1 MAGVYLDMSFTPFK
15 EVNISNP
22 GTSTKYG
29 SNDTLEIM
37 QLFNNKVVA
46 NRRVQI
52 KNPWQWMDHLE
63 LVAPTTLPASPTSA
77 NIRHIVV
84 DPADNHLKIQKTG
97 GTMIDLDA
105 LVANTWNAAASETLT
120 NKTYQVDLNTLSHST
135 TNAIGDL
142 LKNTGTKFNRFAKGT
157 ALQLLRVN
165 SGATDLEWADPAV
178 VSGGG
183 EINTVSNI
191 GTAGIGVY
199 KQKTGV
205 NFELKKLFAASTNM
219 SVVDDVANN
228 KINLDVNLGAISLS
242 SLAGTINLSSQ
253 VTGTLGVANGGT
265 GAASLTGLVK
275 GTGTGAFS
283 GIANGTANQ
292 VLTMIGGA
300 PQWAALPAAG
310 TSSSFMPDVTKWGG
324 FWGGATSGTGIL
336 GGAVGYGN
344 SITGDQSSSTDNFTT
359 FTTDSSDA
367 SIAGFKTLCSITRR
381 SYTPVVNFRF
391 KIADNSNNRVW
402 MGLSTESTI
411 ALNAGGDDPL
421 SGGASGLLFGYSDIH
436 SAFQITYA
444 QSGSSSTF
452 ISTVTKNTATHD
464 LQLEFDNVAGKIK
477 ATLDGTVYTPAGT
490 SNTPS
495 TTTPLFLHFNIE
507 AIGSNARSISLNY
520 GKIAAND

>member
-1 MAGVYLDMSFTPFK
+1 MSYTDFK
-15 EVNISNP
+15 EVNIANP

-37 QLFNNKVVA
+37 KILNGKVVA
-46 NRRVQI
+46 NRQVRILNPFQFVDHVEI
-52 KNPWQWMDHLE
+52 K
-63 LVAPTTLPASPTSA
+63 APAALPASPTSA

-97 GTMIDLDA
+97 GSMIDLDA
-105 LVANTWNAAASETLT
+105 LIANTWNAAASETVT
-120 NKTYQVDLNTLSHST
+120 NKTMQVDLNTLSHST
-135 TNAIGDL
+135 TNAIGDI

-165 SGATDLEWADPAV
+165 AGATDIEWADPAV
-178 VSGGG
+178 VAGGG
-183 EINTVSNI
+183 ETNTVSNI

-205 NFELKKLFAASTNM
+205 NFELKKLFAASSNM
-219 SVVDDVANN
+219 SVIDDVANN
-228 KINLDVNLGAISLS
+228 KINLDVNLASITLG
-242 SLAGTINLSSQ
+242 SLAGTVNLSSQ

-265 GAASLTGLVK
+265 GVASITGLVK

-283 GIANGTANQ
+283 GISNGPANT
-292 VLTMIGGA
+292 VLTMVGGS
-300 PQWAALPAAG
+300 PVWAALPSAG
-310 TSSSFMPDVTKWGG
+310 ASSSFMPDVTKWGG

-336 GGAVGYGN
+336 AGANGYGN
-344 SITGDQSSSTDNFTT
+344 AITGDQSSATDNFTT

-367 SIAGFKTLCSITRR
+367 SVAGFRTLCSITRR
-381 SYTPVVNFRF
+381 SYTPIVNYRF
-391 KIADNSNNRVW
+391 KIPDNSNNRTW

-411 ALNAGGDDPL
+411 ATNAGGDDPL

-436 SAFQITYA
+436 SNFQITYA
-444 QSGSSSTF
+444 LSGSSSTF
-452 ISTVTKNTATHD
+452 ISTVAKNTATHD

-477 ATLDGTVYTPAGT
+477 VTLDGTVYTPAGT
-490 SNTPS
+490 SNTPA

-507 AIGSNARSISLNY
+507 AIGSNARQLSLNY
-520 GKIAAND
+520 CKIAAND

>member
-1 MAGVYLDMSFTPFK
+1 MSFVDFK
-15 EVNISNP
+15 EVNIANP

-29 SNDTLEIM
+29 SNDLLEVMKI
-37 QLFNNKVVA
+37 LNGKVVSQRQVRIL
-46 NRRVQI
+46 NPLQFVDHVEI
-52 KNPWQWMDHLE
+52 K
-63 LVAPTTLPASPTSA
+63 APATLPASPSAA
-77 NIRHIVV
+77 NIRHICV

-97 GTMIDLDA
+97 GTMIDIDT
-105 LVANTWNAAASETLT
+105 LVANTWNSAASETLT
-120 NKTYQVDLNTLSHST
+120 NKTMQVDLNTLAHST
-135 TNAIGDL
+135 TNAIGDI

-165 SGATDLEWADPAV
+165 AGATDLEWADPAIV
-178 VSGGG
+178 AGGG
-183 EINTVSNI
+183 EINTTSNV
-191 GTAGIGVY
+191 GTAGVGVF

-205 NFELKKLFAASTNM
+205 NFELKKLFAVSSNI

-228 KINLDVNLGAISLS
+228 KINLDVNLGSIALG

-265 GAASLTGLVK
+265 GVSSITGLVR
-275 GTGTGAFS
+275 GSGTGAFS
-283 GIANGTANQ
+283 GIANGAANQ
-292 VLTMIGGA
+292 VLTMIGGLPA
-300 PQWAALPAAG
+300 WAALPSAG

-367 SIAGFKTLCSITRR
+367 STAGFKTLCSVTRR
-381 SYTPVVNFRF
+381 SYTPVVNYRF
-391 KIADNSNNRVW
+391 KIGDNSNTRVW
-402 MGLSTESTI
+402 MGLSTESTV
-411 ALNAGGDDPL
+411 AVNAGGDDPL
-421 SGGASGLLFGYSDIH
+421 SGGASGLMFGYSDIH
-436 SAFQITYA
+436 SSFQITYA

-452 ISTVTKNTATHD
+452 ISTVPKNTAVHD

-477 ATLDGTVYTPAGT
+477 VTLDGTVYTPAGT

-507 AIGSNARSISLNY
+507 AIGSNARQISVNY
-520 GKIAAND
+520 CKIAASD

>member
-1 MAGVYLDMSFTPFK
+1 MSFTDFK

-29 SNDTLEIM
+29 SNDLLEVMKI
-37 QLFNNKVVA
+37 LNGKVVSS
-46 NRRVQI
+46 RQVRI
-52 KNPWQWMDHLE
+52 LNPFQFVDHVE
-63 LVAPTTLPASPTSA
+63 LKAPAVLPASPTLA
-77 NIRHIVV
+77 TVRHLVV

-97 GTMIDLDA
+97 GTMIDIDT

-120 NKTYQVDLNTLSHST
+120 NKTLQVDLNTLSHST
-135 TNAIGDL
+135 TNAIGDIL
-142 LKNTGTKFNRFAKGT
+142 RNTGTKFNRMAKGT

-165 SGATDLEWADPAV
+165 SGATDIEWADPAV
-178 VSGGG
+178 VAGGG
-183 EINTVSNI
+183 ETNTISNI

-205 NFELKKLFAASTNM
+205 NFELKKLFAASSNM

-228 KINLDVNLGAISLS
+228 KINLDVNLGAITLS

-253 VTGTLGVANGGT
+253 TSGTLPVANGGT
-265 GAASLTGLVK
+265 GVTSITGLVK

-283 GIANGTANQ
+283 GIANSTNGY
-292 VLTMIGGA
+292 VLTMVGGA
-300 PQWAALPAAG
+300 PSWAALPAAG

-324 FWGGATSGTGIL
+324 FWGGATNGTGIL
-336 GGAVGYGN
+336 AGAIGYGN
-344 SITGDQSSSTDNFTT
+344 AITGDQSSSTDNFTT

-391 KIADNSNNRVW
+391 KIGDNSNNRVW
-402 MGLSTESTI
+402 MGLSTESTV

-421 SGGASGLLFGYSDIH
+421 SGGASGLMFGYSDIH
-436 SAFQITYA
+436 SNFQITYA
-444 QSGSSSTF
+444 VSGSSSSF
-452 ISTVTKNTATHD
+452 ISTVAKNTSTHD

-490 SNTPS
+490 SNTPA
-495 TTTPLFLHFNIE
+495 TTIPLFLHFNIE
-507 AIGSNARSISLNY
+507 AIGSNARQLSLNY
-520 GKIAAND
+520 CKIAASD